1 MPFAKR
7 VQRPVIGLRSPGQV
21 TEGKIFADA
30 LLQPPRTGQTQAIAL
45 QPYLQQQRGMV
56 ELASRNRIAGMESAQ
71 IQTLHNRGNEET
83 KMVRPKNITNTAWKK
98 LSLIGA
104 IRQITRPTYLSY
116 KSAVETKYSHRL

>member
-1 MPFAKR
+1 
-7 VQRPVIGLRSPGQV
+7 
-21 TEGKIFADA
+21 
-30 LLQPPRTGQTQAIAL
+30 
-45 QPYLQQQRGMV
+45 MV

-104 IRQITRPTYLSY
+104 IRQITRHTYLSY